1 MSNIVVSKLEKE
13 IRPSNGRLPTEDWR
27 NREKWQW
34 YEEAVNEMPYRT
46 DTLLRSWTVIEA
58 NNKEYARL
66 KVFKTM
72 LDRYEKVLKDKGAT
86 K

>member
-1 MSNIVVSKLEKE
+1 YRRFQARKGEKAKQWK
-13 IRPSNGRLPTEDWR
+13 ITDEDWR

-34 YEEAVNEMPYRT
+34 YEEAVNEMLYRT
-46 DTLLRSWTVIEA
+46 DTLYAPWTVIEA